1 MPLLKRER
9 ARLLVIKRK
18 EKRIEHRIFP
28 ALLDYLSSGDLLV
41 LNNTKVIPAR
51 LKGKKETGGRA
62 ELLVLRRLHPRLIS
76 GGSTPLEGVH
86 PPDRGEGKSIY
97 EALARPRI
105 RVGSTIFFNEGIKA
119 KILEKKNG
127 KYKVEFLYPGR
138 IEELL
143 KKIGEIPLPP
153 YIKRKPL
160 PIDMTYYQTV
170 YSKRN
175 GAIAAPTAG
184 LHFTEGFLQR
194 VKEKGVSITF
204 VTLNIGW
211 STFKP
216 IREED
221 IEKHQ
226 MEKEY
231 FELPPGAAKLINKT
245 KKEGKRIIAVG
256 TTSVRVL
263 ETTANT
269 DGYVEPRKGW
279 TSLYIYPG
287 YRFKITDSM
296 LTNFHLPSTTLFL
309 LVATF
314 AGKELIQRAYSEA
327 IKGKYRFASYGDAM
341 LIL

>member
-1 MPLLKRER
+1 MKLSDYNYFLPKDLIAQLPLLERER

-18 EKRIEHRIFP
+18 EKEIEHCLFP

-41 LNNTKVIPAR
+41 LNDTKVIPAR
-51 LKGKKETGGRA
+51 LRGKKETGGRA
-62 ELLVLRRLHPRLIS
+62 ELLLLHRL
-76 GGSTPLEGVH
+76 E
-86 PPDRGEGKSIY
+86 ENIY

-105 RVGSTIFFNEGIKA
+105 KVGSTISFNKGIKA
-119 KILEKKNG
+119 KILEREHG
-127 KYKVEFLYPGR
+127 KYRVEFVYPGK
-138 IEELL
+138 IEEILE
-143 KKIGEIPLPP
+143 KIGEIPLPP

-170 YSKRN
+170 YSKRD

-184 LHFTEGFLQR
+184 LHFTEGFLQK
-194 VKEKGVSITF
+194 VKEKGVNIAF

-211 STFKP
+211 GTFKP
-216 IREED
+216 IREEN
-221 IEKHQ
+221 IEKHR

-231 FELPPGAAKLINKT
+231 FELPFPAAKLINKT
-245 KKEGKRIIAVG
+245 KKDGKRIIAVG

-263 ETTANT
+263 EATARSN
-269 DGYVEPRKGW
+269 GRVEPKKGW

-287 YRFKITDSM
+287 YKFKITESI

-309 LVATF
+309 LIAAF
-314 AGKELIQRAYSEA
+314 AGKELIQRAYQEA
-327 IKGKYRFASYGDAM
+327 IERKYRFASYGDAM